1 MNGGSVSENIIFKKT
16 KKIMALAS
24 GNKCESCGKSLSI
37 SYHGDHIKAYSK
49 GGKTTLDN
57 GQALCS
63 ECNLR
68 KGNK

>member
-1 MNGGSVSENIIFKKT
+1 MNSLINMNSFV
-16 KKIMALAS
+16 
-24 GNKCESCGKSLSI
+24 NKCESCGKSLSI

>member
-1 MNGGSVSENIIFKKT
+1 MKRLFSKRQ
-16 KKIMALAS
+16 KKIMALSS
-24 GNKCESCGKSLSI
+24 GNKCEKCGNSLSK

-49 GGKTTLDN
+49 GGKTILDN

-68 KGNK
+68 KGNG

>member
-1 MNGGSVSENIIFKKT
+1 MKRLYSKRQ

-24 GNKCESCGKSLSI
+24 GNKCESCGKSLWI
-37 SYHGDHIKAYSK
+37 SYHGDHVRAYSK

-63 ECNLR
+63 ECNLM

>member
-1 MNGGSVSENIIFKKT
+1 MVGQQVKRLYSKRQ

-57 GQALCS
+57 GQALCL

>member
-1 MNGGSVSENIIFKKT
+1 
-16 KKIMALAS
+16 MALAS

-63 ECNLR
+63 ACNLK
-68 KGNK
+68 KGSNYEN

>member
-1 MNGGSVSENIIFKKT
+1 MVGKQMKRLYSKRQ

>member
-1 MNGGSVSENIIFKKT
+1 MKRLYSKRQ

-37 SYHGDHIKAYSK
+37 SYHGDHVRAYSK
-49 GGKTTLDN
+49 CGKTTLDN

-63 ECNLR
+63 ECNLI